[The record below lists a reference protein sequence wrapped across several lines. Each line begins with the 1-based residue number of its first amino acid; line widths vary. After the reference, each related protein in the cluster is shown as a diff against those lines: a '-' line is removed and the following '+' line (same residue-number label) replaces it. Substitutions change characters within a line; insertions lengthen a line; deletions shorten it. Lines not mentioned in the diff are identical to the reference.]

1 MRKNDKRSLPPS
13 GRDRIISTR
22 IMRKLEPE
30 RRSTKS
36 FAQDRGSTGFLRMVL
51 RAHNVSARTIGRERK
66 RILRRENLIK
76 MRTEGVFEGERRQKQ
91 RSKGSSRSPYCL
103 LGSKVKRSTAVCGAA
118 NQAEQRARVELRT
131 SFETLGQKPQRRQE
145 RVFGYVPRSTT
156 TSRMRSER
164 ENGAY
169 FSKHARRRGKKRCT
183 RESPK

>member
-13 GRDRIISTR
+13 GRDRIICTR
-22 IMRKLEPE
+22 IMRKREPE

-51 RAHNVSARTIGRERK
+51 RAHNASARTIGRGRK
-66 RILRRENLIK
+66 RILRRENFDK
-76 MRTEGVFEGERRQKQ
+76 KPSEGVFEGVLRQKQ
-91 RSKGSSRSPYCL
+91 RSKGSSRGPYCL
-103 LGSKVKRSTAVCGAA
+103 LGSKVKRSTAVYGAA
-118 NQAEQRARVELRT
+118 NQAGQRARVELRT
-131 SFETLGQKPQRRQE
+131 SFEALGQKPQRRQE

-169 FSKHARRRGKKRCT
+169 FSKHNYRQGKR
-183 RESPK
+183 

>member
-1 MRKNDKRSLPPS
+1 MRKREL
-13 GRDRIISTR
+13 
-22 IMRKLEPE
+22 E

-51 RAHNVSARTIGRERK
+51 RTHNASAHVPERGRK
-66 RILRRENLIK
+66 RSLQKRIFDKNAVGRR
-76 MRTEGVFEGERRQKQ
+76 FEWVLRQKQ
-91 RSKGSSRSPYCL
+91 RSKGSSRSLHCL
-103 LGSKVKRSTAVCGAA
+103 LGTKVKRSVTACGAA
-118 NQAEQRARVELRT
+118 NKTRQRARVELRT
-131 SFETLGQKPQRRQE
+131 SFEVLGQKPQRRQE

-164 ENGAY
+164 EIGTY